1 MQQTDERLQIPEL
14 QDSASSGEHDKEVRW
29 GKIGPRGGKR
39 ANMPSGRVMK
49 EHPRL
54 PPGKPLRDEGKLLAG
69 AGMKGMGDGE
79 AKLPIRL
86 MGCS

>member
-1 MQQTDERLQIPEL
+1 MQQTDERLQIRET
-14 QDSASSGEHDKEVRW
+14 QDSASSGEHDKGIEW
-29 GKIGPRGGKR
+29 GQIRPSGGKR
-39 ANMPSGRVMK
+39 ANLPRGRVLK